1 MSRSPLVVVVVVA
14 VLAVT
19 LGVPLASGATS
30 DPVISQ
36 VFASGG
42 NAGADFTNDYVEL
55 VNRGGTSVDLG
66 GWSIQYATASGTSWS
81 AVALSGTLGPGR
93 RYLVQLGSGGTV
105 GSPLPAPDATATV
118 NLAATGGKVALVHDT
133 AALVCGT
140 TAGNC
145 SAVATVRDLVGYGSA
160 TDYEGAGPAP
170 ALTSATALVRASDG
184 CTDGNAN
191 GADFGTAVPAP
202 HNSSA
207 TAVSCGASSSGS
219 SGGTATVDLDV
230 QPVVSLTLDRP
241 SVSFG
246 SVASGVAPA
255 PVAERVTVA
264 SSGSTGYVLSVH
276 RTAFTPVDLPLVLSA
291 TAPAGT
297 QLAAPL
303 AGGALLSVPVAPAAD
318 LLIGASTAASALA
331 GDVWPTTFAFRAP
344 FPTLAPGHY
353 ASSVT
358 YTVIAL

>member
-1 MSRSPLVVVVVVA
+1 MHRTSLVFMVFL
-14 VLAVT
+14 LAVT
-19 LGVPLASGATS
+19 LGVPLAAGATS

-55 VNRGGTSVDLG
+55 LNRGSTSVDLSS
-66 GWSIQYATASGTSWS
+66 WSLQYATATGTSWS
-81 AVALSGTLGPGR
+81 AVALTGTLGPGR

-105 GSPLPAPDATATV
+105 GSALPIADATGTV
-118 NLAATGGKVALVHDT
+118 NLAATGGKVALVHDA
-133 AALVCGT
+133 AALTCGAST
-140 TAGNC
+140 GSC

-170 ALTSATALVRASDG
+170 ALTNATALLRAGDG
-184 CTDGNAN
+184 CTDANAN
-191 GADFGTAVPAP
+191 AADFSAGVPVP
-202 HNSSA
+202 HNSA
-207 TAVSCGASSSGS
+207 AAAVSCGASSSGS
-219 SGGTATVDLDV
+219 GGGTATVAVDV
-230 QPVVSLTLDRP
+230 QPVVSLTLDHP

-246 SVASGVAPA
+246 SVASGIAPA

-264 SSGSTGYVLSVH
+264 SGGSTGYVLSVH

-291 TAPAGT
+291 TAPVGT

-303 AGGALLSVPVAPAAD
+303 AGGALLGVPLASAAD
-318 LLIGASTAASALA
+318 LLIGASTSASAPG
-331 GDVWPTTFAFRAP
+331 GDVWPTTFAFRPP